1 MKIIIDRR
9 IYDDAC
15 ISKALYSLSSVYSF
29 SRSLDNNIES
39 VEVISKSKQAIDE
52 TLIIDTLN
60 DFKLRGIIN
69 KETKEIKTI
78 LFAKAFGDL
87 DE

>member
-15 ISKALYSLSSVYSF
+15 ISKALYSLSGVYSF